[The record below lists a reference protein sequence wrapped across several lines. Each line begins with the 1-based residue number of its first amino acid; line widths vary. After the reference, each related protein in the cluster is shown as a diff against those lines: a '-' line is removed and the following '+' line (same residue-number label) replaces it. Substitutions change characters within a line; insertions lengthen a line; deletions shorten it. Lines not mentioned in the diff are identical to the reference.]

1 MAPHDIDCTV
11 TIISFLFLSPL
22 LLFYLLTHYGC
33 QQPFLVGNLKR
44 AVEAEV
50 MLNCNTNVIPRLS
63 GGGKGQ
69 LLQAEATAKAECVN
83 LTKSEA
89 GLVEERI

>member
-1 MAPHDIDCTV
+1 MGVSSH
-11 TIISFLFLSPL
+11 
-22 LLFYLLTHYGC
+22 
-33 QQPFLVGNLKR
+33 FLVGNLKR

-83 LTKSEA
+83 LTKSKA
-89 GLVEERI
+89 GLTESRI